1 MHVGVF
7 CAKYLADFVTA
18 GILFKIYFI
27 SNNILLSKWKISEW
41 FDCFYRDQVHMA
53 RIFDLLI
60 LMLMLMLMCYCFT
73 TQSTGSKTILVRYIY
88 IYSTCIIHVACG
100 LRRQCIR
107 DTNWR
112 NIKRLHG
119 VLLICRIQWLLTLF
133 PLLFIPL
140 KLRFLI

>member
-88 IYSTCIIHVACG
+88 IYIQYMYNTCCMWAAQAVHQRYKLA
-100 LRRQCIR
+100 
-107 DTNWR
+107 
-112 NIKRLHG
+112 KYKK
-119 VLLICRIQWLLTLF
+119 LLTLF

-140 KLRFLI
+140 KLRFLIQH